1 MKKYFSLFIAILISA
16 LLLNPSNQWYIFI
29 PVVILIFFVNRR
41 AFYIFLKW
49 KFNLLLLSLL
59 LGVPLLLGEKDTRFL
74 GISYS
79 SEYFQMSLLM
89 FNRSILILLGI
100 KMFTNKISI
109 QEIASGLQKIHLYH
123 FSILFSTA
131 LRALPEIRVIA
142 QNTFS
147 EFRRTPRHTNV
158 FSHLYNWL
166 VKLMVRIVYFADQYY
181 LDQLKQQKQE

>member
-1 MKKYFSLFIAILISA
+1 MKIYFSLFIAILISA
-16 LLLNPSNQWYIFI
+16 LSLNPSNQWYIFI
-29 PVVILIFFVNRR
+29 PVVIIIFFSNRR
-41 AFYIFLKW
+41 AFDIFLKW

-59 LGVPLLLGEKDTRFL
+59 LGVPLLLGEKDMRFL

-89 FNRSILILLGI
+89 FNRSVLILLGI

-109 QEIASGLQKIHLYH
+109 EKIAAALQKIHLYH

-142 QNTFS
+142 QNTYR

-181 LDQLKQQKQE
+181 LDQMKQQKQE